1 MSAAAMSNNNSEEED
16 TPIQPPID
24 SESWCRTKISE
35 DVKHT
40 FAWTIERFSERQE
53 PNSQFL
59 WSSKFTIRG
68 PDDLIT
74 HWKMKLYPKGDT
86 PEASG
91 YLSVYLSN
99 QTESEVKARY
109 EFTILDVT
117 KNKQNRVKSTFTQF
131 KSKPDSWGFR
141 KFISTDF
148 LKSRSSQWLPEDN
161 LTIVCDVSIIGA
173 ERTISGSKYPEEN
186 AKNTKPKH
194 KCQKQLSTDLES
206 AFQNKDFADVKV
218 ACGDRV
224 FECHQFMLSA
234 RSPVFRAMFQSRM
247 TEAQTKRVD
256 IQDLHPDVVNDMLLY
271 IYTGNTPNLNK
282 VAGDLLA
289 AADKYQLEQLKN
301 ICEERL
307 CNSLEIGN
315 SVGHLVLGDMYQA
328 QQLKRMALQFV
339 VRNMSSVVRSRDW
352 RERLIDHP
360 ALMAEV
366 MEAMARKETGDTL
379 NRKTPGQNQGPSGQ
393 EPQTKRAKNSNST
406 PIRNPN

>member
-1 MSAAAMSNNNSEEED
+1 MSALSNNNSEEEE

-131 KSKPDSWGFR
+131 KAKPDSWGFR

-173 ERTISGSKYPEEN
+173 ERTLSGSKYPEES
-186 AKNTKPKH
+186 AKNPKPKH
-194 KCQKQLSTDLES
+194 KCHKQLSTDLET
-206 AFQNKDFADVKV
+206 AFHNKDFADVKV

-234 RSPVFRAMFQSRM
+234 RSPVFRAMFQSDM

-256 IQDLHPDVVNDMLLY
+256 IQDLQPDVVNDMLLY
-271 IYTGNTPNLNK
+271 IYTGNTPNLNR
-282 VAGDLLA
+282 VAGELLA

-315 SVGHLVLGDMYQA
+315 SVSHLVLGDMYQA
-328 QQLKRMALQFV
+328 QQLKRMSLQFV

-366 MEAMARKETGDTL
+366 MEAMARKESGDTIT
-379 NRKTPGQNQGPSGQ
+379 RKTPGQNQGQAGQ
-393 EPQTKRAKNSNST
+393 EPQAKRAKSSSTT
-406 PIRNPN
+406 PIRFPN